1 MGAAAAVDNG
11 RLLPPGLGIGWR
23 PGLAGPIAR
32 LDGLSFV
39 EVVAENLHD
48 HGAGIEVPASL
59 RELIKG
65 GITAVAHGISL
76 SLGSAG
82 EVDPARLAQLRSV
95 GEAINAPLVS
105 EHLAFVR
112 SVGEVPAG
120 APHADLLE
128 AGHLLPVP
136 RNRDSLLVLT
146 ANVRQA
152 RAGLDVPL
160 ALEPIAALAE
170 WPENAMTEGQ
180 FLSELLDRTGALLV
194 LDVANVYANAVNNG
208 HDPLDALLEFP
219 LERIAYCHIA
229 GGQVLDGLYQ
239 DTHQEP
245 VPQEVLELARELV
258 RVAGP
263 LPLMLER
270 DGNFPPEP
278 VFFAELD
285 GIADAAGIPRVT
297 PPAGPR
303 SAG

>member
-1 MGAAAAVDNG
+1 MASG
-11 RLLPPGLGIGWR
+11 RLLTPGLGIGWR
-23 PGLAGPIAR
+23 PGLAGPIER
-32 LDGLSFV
+32 LAGLSFV

-48 HGAGIEVPASL
+48 HGSGIDVPAPL
-59 RELIKG
+59 QELIDG
-65 GITAVAHGISL
+65 GLTAVAHGISL
-76 SLGSAG
+76 SLGSAA
-82 EVDPARLAQLRSV
+82 EVDQTRLAHLRRA

-105 EHLAFVR
+105 EHIAFVR
-112 SVGEVPAG
+112 SGGQVPAG
-120 APHADLLE
+120 APHSDLLE

-152 RAGLDVPL
+152 QAGLDVPL

-170 WPENAMTEGQ
+170 WPDNTMTEGQ

-194 LDVANVYANAVNNG
+194 LDVANVYANALNNG
-208 HDPLDALLEFP
+208 RDPLTALREFP

-229 GGQVLDGLYQ
+229 GGLLLDGLYQ

-245 VPQEVLELARELV
+245 VPPEVLDLAAELL
-258 RVAGP
+258 RVSGP

-285 GIADAAGIPRVT
+285 AIADAAGLPRVT
-297 PPAGPR
+297 PAAGTPA
-303 SAG
+303 AGARGAA